1 MQWLEILH
9 QFIVIILYTSQKFAQ
24 CVALTLQELAEDGV
38 RVLPALESPF
48 VEELSHQD
56 LFRK

>member
-9 QFIVIILYTSQKFAQ
+9 QFIVINLYTSQKIAQ
-24 CVALTLQELAEDGV
+24 CVALTLQELAEDGA
-38 RVLPALESPF
+38 RVFPALESPF